1 MRDYEKTITLAMTEA
16 SGAPYG
22 LKLLDC
28 LVQAGCCI
36 YFLITPGA
44 RRVVATET
52 ELTLPSDDYLEDF
65 LTANFDAEP
74 GQIKVYGLDHWFSPL
89 ASGSASPV
97 SMVICPASGDCISA
111 IARGASA
118 NLIERAAEVAIKEG
132 RQLILVPRETP
143 LSAIHLENQLQLAR
157 LGVTILP
164 ASPGLYHKPQTVEDM
179 VDFIVARILDHLGIA
194 QGFGPWWG
202 EE

>member
-16 SGAPYG
+16 SGASYG

-52 ELTLPSDDYLEDF
+52 ELSLPRDDHLEDF

-74 GQIKVYGLDHWFSPL
+74 GQIKVYSEEDWFSPL
-89 ASGSASPV
+89 ASGSASPS
-97 SMVICPASGDCISA
+97 SMVICPANGGCISA

-118 NLIERAAEVAIKEG
+118 NLVERAAEVAIKEG

-143 LSAIHLENQLQLAR
+143 LSVIHLENQLHLAR

-179 VDFIVARILDHLGIA
+179 VDFIVARILDHLGVA
-194 QGFGPWWG
+194 QGLGPRWG